1 MDLDPEAL
9 RLQIENLTYQASMER
24 WQSSRSIKA
33 IKDFIEQNEPTDPL
47 IHPPDKK
54 NNPWIDRSKCIVF

>member
-1 MDLDPEAL
+1 
-9 RLQIENLTYQASMER
+9 MER

-54 NNPWIDRSKCIVF
+54 NNPWIDRSKCVVF